1 MRKESFYETLF
12 KENCKPDAVFIGMVF
27 SVSASAFAA
36 ENETTANIVPIESI
50 KEHSN
55 PENYE
60 KVSSGY
66 LKIHSDGSVSIT
78 DKYKNYVETKLSE
91 NGVYAAISVNDNTIT
106 IIDNSHLPYA
116 KGANSAKSADSGAIV
131 WSEGRGG

>member
-78 DKYKNYVETKLSE
+78 TNTKIMWKPNYQKT
-91 NGVYAAISVNDNTIT
+91 AFM
-106 IIDNSHLPYA
+106 LPFQ
-116 KGANSAKSADSGAIV
+116 SMTTL
-131 WSEGRGG
+131 